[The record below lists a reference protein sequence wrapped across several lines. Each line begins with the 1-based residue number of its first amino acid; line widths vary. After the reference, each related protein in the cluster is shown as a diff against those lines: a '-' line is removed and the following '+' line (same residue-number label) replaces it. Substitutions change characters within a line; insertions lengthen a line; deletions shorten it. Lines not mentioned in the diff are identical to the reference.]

1 MNTKSNL
8 PETSGKSR
16 LVRPRYSPGLML
28 QDDDLTQAVDYA
40 RDLNRLMF
48 KALLGCGVI
57 CGFELTVDKRCG
69 VLTFHIGAGIAL
81 DCYGDPIHV
90 PDPQAIPFDPSCGN
104 NNPTDIWVIVRRREY
119 CCAPRDAVCMP
130 EDDESTAVCT
140 RVRDGF
146 EIRLVEDRPECAC
159 ACPDAPRTTEPA
171 PNDYPPAEGSA
182 AAAGGARKKA
192 ARASNPAMAA
202 APPAAE
208 NEALVQGKEQ
218 PVYADPKNDCYREHY
233 AGSCA
238 CGCNSDW
245 VVLGRFLKINQE
257 NASYPQDGDHSVR
270 RFIRPVL
277 MRDPLPPQLAAK
289 TE

>member
-57 CGFELTVDKRCG
+57 CGFELTLDKRCG
-69 VLTFHIGAGIAL
+69 VLTFHVGAGIAL
-81 DCYGDPIHV
+81 DCHGDPIHV
-90 PDPQAIPFDPSCGN
+90 PDPQAIPFDPSCSN
-104 NNPTDIWVIVRRREY
+104 NNPTDIWVIIRRREY

-130 EDDESTAVCT
+130 EDDESMAVCT

-146 EIRLVEDRPECAC
+146 EIRLVEERPECAC
-159 ACPDAPRTTEPA
+159 ACPEKTSEAEPA
-171 PNDYPPAEGSA
+171 PTGGQPAESA
-182 AAAGGARKKA
+182 AASAAKKRA
-192 ARASNPAMAA
+192 ARTPNAAAAVPPATATEPPVYVDSSNPC
-202 APPAAE
+202 
-208 NEALVQGKEQ
+208 
-218 PVYADPKNDCYREHY
+218 YAGHY
-233 AGSCA
+233 AGNCA

-257 NASYPQDGDHSVR
+257 NASYPQDGDYSVR

-277 MRDPLPPQLAAK
+277 MRDPLLPPQPAAK